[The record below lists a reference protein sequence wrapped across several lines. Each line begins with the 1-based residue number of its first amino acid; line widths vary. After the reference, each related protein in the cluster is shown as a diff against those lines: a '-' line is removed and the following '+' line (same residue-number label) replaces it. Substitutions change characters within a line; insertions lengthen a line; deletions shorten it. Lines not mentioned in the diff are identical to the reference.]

1 MPLLKPDPTFYPSPR
16 LAMQA
21 PPEKHAFV
29 AALNPPGSKLNDALL
44 VVDVD
49 PKSSTY
55 GQRVGE
61 AKMPKFGD
69 ELHHF
74 GWNACSSALCPYSPH
89 PHVAYSHHRYEAR
102 PAETTDRQ
110 SHRAGGSFCAYEL
123 FAPAHDSLRSGSHIR
138 E

>member
-29 AALNPPGSKLNDALL
+29 AGLNPPESKLNDALL

-49 PKSSTY
+49 PNSATY
-55 GQRVGE
+55 GERVGQVT
-61 AKMPKFGD
+61 MPKFGD

-74 GWNACSSALCPYSPH
+74 GWNACSTALCPSAPH
-89 PHVAYSHHRYEAR
+89 PDVERRYLVV
-102 PAETTDRQ
+102 
-110 SHRAGGSFCAYEL
+110 GG
-123 FAPAHDSLRSGSHIR
+123 LRSSRIHSIAEKPDPGNPRIVN
-138 E
+138 

>member
-49 PKSSTY
+49 PKSSTS
-55 GQRVGE
+55 R
-61 AKMPKFGD
+61 
-69 ELHHF
+69 
-74 GWNACSSALCPYSPH
+74 SARRRS
-89 PHVAYSHHRYEAR
+89 ED
-102 PAETTDRQ
+102 AEVWR
-110 SHRAGGSFCAYEL
+110 
-123 FAPAHDSLRSGSHIR
+123 
-138 E
+138 

>member
-49 PKSSTY
+49 SDSRTY
-55 GQRVGE
+55 GQRIGE
-61 AKMPKFGD
+61 VKMPEFGD
-69 ELHHF
+69 ELH
-74 GWNACSSALCPYSPH
+74 
-89 PHVAYSHHRYEAR
+89 
-102 PAETTDRQ
+102 RQ
-110 SHRAGGSFCAYEL
+110 AG
-123 FAPAHDSLRSGSHIR
+123 
-138 E
+138 

>member
-49 PKSSTY
+49 PKSATY

-61 AKMPKFGD
+61 VKMPKFGD

-74 GWNACSSALCPYSPH
+74 GWNACSSALCPYCLLYTSD
-89 PHVAYSHHRYEAR
+89 AADE
-102 PAETTDRQ
+102 
-110 SHRAGGSFCAYEL
+110 
-123 FAPAHDSLRSGSHIR
+123 RSS
-138 E
+138 

>member
-49 PKSSTY
+49 P
-55 GQRVGE
+55 
-61 AKMPKFGD
+61 
-69 ELHHF
+69 ELLLERDHNIVRT
-74 GWNACSSALCPYSPH
+74 GAT
-89 PHVAYSHHRYEAR
+89 R
-102 PAETTDRQ
+102 
-110 SHRAGGSFCAYEL
+110 
-123 FAPAHDSLRSGSHIR
+123 
-138 E
+138 

>member
-29 AALNPPGSKLNDALL
+29 AALNPPSGKLNDALL

-49 PKSSTY
+49 PDSPTY
-55 GQRVGE
+55 SQRVGE
-61 AKMPKFGD
+61 VKMPKFGD

-74 GWNACSSALCPYSPH
+74 GWSGAIWLCRESDHRVFTSSTRSPIH
-89 PHVAYSHHRYEAR
+89 ENR
-102 PAETTDRQ
+102 
-110 SHRAGGSFCAYEL
+110 GSL
-123 FAPAHDSLRSGSHIR
+123 K
-138 E
+138 

>member
-1 MPLLKPDPTFYPSPR
+1 
-16 LAMQA
+16 MQA

-49 PKSSTY
+49 PESSTY

-61 AKMPKFGD
+61 VRMPKFGD

-74 GWNACSSALCPYSPH
+74 RLERVQFGAVSVRAASARRTALPGCAGYPLL
-89 PHVAYSHHRYEAR
+89 AYSHHRYEAR

-110 SHRAGGSFCAYEL
+110 SHRAGGSFRAHEL
-123 FAPAHDSLRSGSHIR
+123 FASAHDSLRAGSHLR
-138 E
+138 